1 MPSVQIR
8 PALTTDIPDIKR
20 CAQKAYAKYIE
31 RMGKEPA
38 PMHVDFAAQ
47 IANEYIHLAIYEDKF
62 AGYVVFYPEDDHMH
76 LESVAVLPEYSGRGI
91 GKRLIDHV
99 ERAARQTGYKAIE
112 LYTNEAM
119 TENLS
124 MYPRLGYVEVDHRY
138 DAGFNRIFFRKQI

>member
-8 PALTTDIPDIKR
+8 SALTTDIADIKR

-62 AGYVVFYPEDDHMH
+62 AGYVVFCPEGDHMH

-99 ERAARQTGYKAIE
+99 ERAPDRPDTRPLNSTLTK
-112 LYTNEAM
+112 L
-119 TENLS
+119 
-124 MYPRLGYVEVDHRY
+124 
-138 DAGFNRIFFRKQI
+138 

>member
-1 MPSVQIR
+1 MFPIEIR
-8 PALTTDIPDIKR
+8 LALITDLEDIKL

-31 RMGKEPA
+31 RMNKEPA
-38 PMHVDFAAQ
+38 PMHANFVIQ
-47 IANEYIHLAIYEDKF
+47 ITNECIHLAIYEEKF
-62 AGYVVFYPEDDHMH
+62 AGYVVFYPKGDHMH

-99 ERAARQTGYKAIE
+99 ERAARQTEYKAIE

-124 MYPRLGYVEVDHRY
+124 MYSRLGYVEVDRRY